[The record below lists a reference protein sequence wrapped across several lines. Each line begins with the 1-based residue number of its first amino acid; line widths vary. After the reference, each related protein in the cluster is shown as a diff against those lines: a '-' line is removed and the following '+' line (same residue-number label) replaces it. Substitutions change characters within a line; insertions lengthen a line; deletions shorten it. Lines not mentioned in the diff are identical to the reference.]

1 MGIFR
6 RGERLGGRLEEGG
19 APRRYKIKITT
30 LDGQIFLWH
39 KRGALHT
46 VEEDVANVFV
56 ANFKPE
62 LFQVR
67 PDGSLTPPEPGAT
80 FPIRSVEKIPI

>member
-1 MGIFR
+1 MSIFR
-6 RGERLGGRLEEGG
+6 KGDRLGQGTSQ
-19 APRRYKIKITT
+19 RYKIKVTT
-30 LDGQIFLWH
+30 QDGRVFYWH
-39 KRGALHT
+39 KRGELHT

-67 PDGSLTPPEPGAT
+67 EDGTLSPPSPGET
-80 FPIRSVEKIPI
+80 FPIKSVEKEPT